1 MARQRKFRFPKI
13 RLTVPR
19 QTKSL
24 LRSLT
29 TLGRFGLRTTAKA
42 ANPIG
47 RTIEISDF
55 GSNPGRLKMFIY
67 TPEKLVRRNAPLI
80 VVLHG
85 CGQHAESF
93 ASNSGWIALANHLRL
108 PLLLPE
114 QVARNN
120 ASRCFNWYRPS
131 DTQRGHG
138 EAMSVRQMV
147 RASIKRFFSDPRQVF
162 VVGLSAGGALTA
174 ELLAAYPAVFNA
186 GAVVAGMP
194 VGSASNAAS
203 ALLHMHHANPFTTR
217 ETLISAI
224 MSKQTITQRPRKWPR
239 ISIWHGE
246 RDRAIDP
253 ANGAA
258 LAVQWSGIHGFG
270 DLPSFDDVA
279 ASGIRRR
286 TWGAAK
292 RPLVE
297 WWTLPE
303 MGHGFPVDA
312 AIPGGGRA
320 AFGVVD
326 AGISGA
332 YHIAR
337 FWGLEI

>member
-1 MARQRKFRFPKI
+1 MVRQRKFRFPKI
-13 RLTVPR
+13 RLSVPR

-24 LRSLT
+24 FKSLA
-29 TLGRFGLRTTAKA
+29 TLGPFGVHKTTMT
-42 ANPIG
+42 ANPMG

-55 GSNPGRLKMFIY
+55 GSNPGQLKMLIY

-85 CGQHAESF
+85 CGQYAESF

-120 ASRCFNWYRPS
+120 ASRCFNWFRPG
-131 DTQRGHG
+131 DTQRGYG

-147 RASIKRFFSDPRQVF
+147 RTSIKRFSCDQHQIF

-174 ELLAAYPAVFNA
+174 ALLAAYPAVFNA

-203 ALLHMHHANPFTTR
+203 ALLHMHHANSFTTR
-217 ETLISAI
+217 ETLVSAI
-224 MSKQTITQRPRKWPR
+224 TSKQKTTQRPRKWPR

-246 RDRAIDP
+246 RDRTIDP

-258 LAVQWSGIHGFG
+258 LAAQWSGIHGFG
-270 DLPSFDDVA
+270 EVPSFDDVA
-279 ASGIRRR
+279 ASGVRRR
-286 TWGAAK
+286 TWGEAK

-297 WWTLPE
+297 WWTHPD
-303 MGHGFPVDA
+303 MGHGFPVDP

-320 AFGVVD
+320 AFGIVD
-326 AGISGA
+326 ARISGV

-337 FWGLEI
+337 FWGLMV